1 MSYSDSAKAYL
12 RDKIAVVKNDQAGYI
27 YNPFTTQWQKVQ
39 AFNPNVTDIF
49 ADSHGEIGIT
59 YPEDFDYEDD
69 AMAATITLTDVD
81 ANGAPIVWRFKEFRG
96 VGNPSG
102 KETIGTVTL
111 RGNKLAIT
119 PKNVL
124 DISSNGR
131 ITSTGIGQDMYINIY
146 SGDSPGFPALLG
158 DSVHFNYSSGGTYT
172 SKIRP
177 DYEDGQFEAVIR
189 YTYDNITVEEFN
201 TFRILD
207 LMSFGSSK
215 VFYSSTNTSS
225 RLTSNNGI
233 VYKTDILPNK
243 YENATNRIYLAQD
256 RSVRQFENPRAKSL
270 ASMSSSTN
278 NKGSTTFNQYITD
291 DVRGLSITDSG
302 NKMLVLSTD
311 ATTHP
316 NNVIVCYDL
325 DSVYDIRSSV
335 YRSSSYNDIYFG
347 GKTKFL
353 NRGGFLYTMRW
364 RIEPNSYSNSYFSGY
379 YSPGTFM
386 NAGREWPLH
395 ATLYRYTMDSD
406 YTGGLNAGKL
416 HTVRTGADRSLSL
429 NAYRQEELYLQYGYL
444 SFSQRQFTGGI
455 QYGPYY
461 YYPHAG
467 AVTGFDIDSD
477 GEYLYLVSSIA
488 HSKGKICK
496 LELLNQYNL
505 FTTGN
510 NEEISHNIGITT
522 PSLYLANFKTNGV
535 WDIKIS
541 KDGKSIFL
549 LDTNT
554 KAVYQYDMSTAH
566 DLSTLNR
573 SQLSPVSKTIDADGY
588 DQVLFLTDIP
598 NTGANPPLT
607 FQQEVNTNASIAAGG
622 STTHR
627 ITTRQNAVQNDAYR
641 DFTMI
646 RSMDF
651 NNSGTR
657 LYVNN
662 DHAVYRYDLST
673 PFNVGTATFIKST
686 ENFRSDLINHDNTT
700 GTSIHLDSDEG
711 KFYVS
716 NQRFSLAQSDVLG
729 VGQGVIKEFNTN
741 DSPGNAAAPYLHKKY
756 ALDSDNWRDIHIN
769 SDGTR
774 LYISGPNKIKRLT
787 MSSAGIISSVTTES
801 NFAWDSAVKFSG
813 NMITTDKNE
822 TNIYASDSGS
832 TIRMLTLTG
841 NIGATGTI
849 NHIGKNYE
857 TISPDPQNT
866 TITGMEFFQDG
877 KSFILSGNQKIE
889 HYKARDSFEVFDG

>member
-12 RDKIAVVKNDQAGYI
+12 RDKIAIVPNDLAGYI
-27 YNPFTTQWQKVQ
+27 YNPFTTQWQKVK
-39 AFNPNVTDIF
+39 AFNPSTTNIFRDSNGATDQ
-49 ADSHGEIGIT
+49 T
-59 YPEDFDYEDD
+59 YPADFDYEDD
-69 AMAATITLTDVD
+69 AMAATVTLTNVD
-81 ANGAPIVWRFKEFRG
+81 ANGDPIVWNFKTFRG
-96 VGNPSG
+96 AGNPGS

-124 DISSNGR
+124 DVTSSGK
-131 ITSTGIGQDMYINIY
+131 ITGGGIGQDLYVNIY

-158 DSVHFNYSSGGTYT
+158 DSVHFNYSSGGDYR

-189 YTYDNITVEEFN
+189 YTYDDITVEEFN

-243 YENATNRIYLAQD
+243 YSAATNRIYLAQD
-256 RSVRQFENPRAKSL
+256 RSVRQFENPRLKSL
-270 ASMSSSTN
+270 ASMNSSTN

-291 DVRGLSITDSG
+291 DIRGLSITDSG

-325 DSVYDIRSSV
+325 DSVYDVRSSV

-353 NRGGFLYTMRW
+353 KRGGCLYTMRW
-364 RIEPNSYSNSYFSGY
+364 QIENSSYSNTVWSGY

-386 NAGREWPLH
+386 NAGREWPLM
-395 ATLYRYTMDSD
+395 ARLYKYNMDSD
-406 YTGGLNAGKL
+406 YTGELNTGKL
-416 HTVRTGADRSLSL
+416 HTVRTAFDQQLDLR
-429 NAYRQEELYLQYGYL
+429 AYRQEELFLQYGYL
-444 SFSQRQFTGGI
+444 SFSQRQLTGGI
-455 QYGPYY
+455 QTGSYF

-477 GEYLYLVSSIA
+477 GEYLYTVSSIA
-488 HSKGKICK
+488 QSKGRVCK
-496 LELLNQYNL
+496 LNLNGQYNI
-505 FTTGN
+505 FITGTK
-510 NEEISHNIGITT
+510 EEISHNIGITT

-573 SQLSPVSKTIDADGY
+573 SQLSPVSKSIDADGY

-627 ITTRQNAVQNDAYR
+627 ITSRQNAVQNDAYR

-651 NNSGTR
+651 NNSGSR

-673 PFNVGTATFIKST
+673 PFNVGTATFVKST

-700 GTSIHLDSDEG
+700 GTSIHLDSNEG

-716 NQRFSLAQSDVLG
+716 NQRFPLAQSDVLG

-741 DSPGNAAAPYLHKKY
+741 DSPGNAVAPYLHKKY
-756 ALDSDNWRDIHIN
+756 ALDSDDWRDIHIN

-822 TNIYASDSGS
+822 TNMFVSDSS
-832 TIRMLTLTG
+832 SNIRMVTLAG
-841 NIGATGTI
+841 NVGATGTI

-857 TISPDPQNT
+857 TISPNPQNSV
-866 TITGMEFFQDG
+866 ITGMEFFQDG
-877 KSFILSGNQKIE
+877 KSFMLSGNQKIE
-889 HYKARDSFEVFDG
+889 HYKVRDSFEVFDG